1 MACQDQLVLT
11 LAGTMQTVPF
21 KGKVLQ
27 IQSCLSSMTPW
38 QQVPHNSQL
47 DYCFPQDNKFQSSM
61 KATSFLL
68 GLQDCKEI
76 SAFTARLL
84 HCENLPGCH
93 LVAVWLEGCFGGVGV
108 LLILLFPFSLKLL
121 ALRPLRCK
129 ARETDRHSISAVLLH
144 VWSNA
149 ADIQI
154 DGTWQLIPKS
164 PLLFVHYFLPFPS
177 QHIQA
182 FLDPPKRAHFFLP
195 GFWST
200 RLFNS
205 EGTYS
210 WHPRKVG
217 DQQL

>member
-1 MACQDQLVLT
+1 
-11 LAGTMQTVPF
+11 
-21 KGKVLQ
+21 
-27 IQSCLSSMTPW
+27 
-38 QQVPHNSQL
+38 
-47 DYCFPQDNKFQSSM
+47 M
-61 KATSFLL
+61 KRTSFLL
-68 GLQDCKEI
+68 GLQDCKKFLL
-76 SAFTARLL
+76 SLPGFFTAKTHPGATSLL
-84 HCENLPGCH
+84 FGWKDAWGELGFI
-93 LVAVWLEGCFGGVGV
+93 VWKQTRS
-108 LLILLFPFSLKLL
+108 LFPFSIKLL
-121 ALRPLRCK
+121 ALQRLLCK
-129 ARETDRHSISAVLLH
+129 ARETDRHSMSAVLLH

-164 PLLFVHYFLPFPS
+164 PLLFVYYFLPFPRFPS